1 MWNNVKFSC
10 HRHGKRRQLHGP
22 TNKRRPNLTM
32 AVSIQNLT
40 YVLNTE
46 CHLTFFFL
54 YTFFYSQGGRSNYI
68 LCQVYARSS
77 DNRCLH
83 FCAVVYT
90 GFIVP
95 CFAFE
100 FGIRSLSFK
109 FGTFERC
116 YLNISFEFGF
126 GLVVR
131 RQKWDCIYFNNYVWR
146 FANQFKTFNGYFV
159 CITFINQLCSHVSM

>member
-1 MWNNVKFSC
+1 MSS
-10 HRHGKRRQLHGP
+10 H
-22 TNKRRPNLTM
+22 
-32 AVSIQNLT
+32 
-40 YVLNTE
+40 
-46 CHLTFFFL
+46 FFFP

-68 LCQVYARSS
+68 LCQVYARSL

-83 FCAVVYT
+83 FCAVVCT

-109 FGTFERC
+109 IGTSERC
-116 YLNISFEFGF
+116 YLNILFELRF
-126 GLVVR
+126 GLAVR

-159 CITFINQLCSHVSM
+159 CITFINQLCSHVSMYVKHYQKLHNYEDRHLQLLKPMYSVTEIVIY